1 MRAIVI
7 LDCGEVVSNRGKT
20 LTTTTGVAM
29 KPCEIENSRD
39 TIPDADETWKIRR
52 TRCAIY
58 WPMRSRDALEVST
71 VTSRDEAF

>member
-7 LDCGEVVSNRGKT
+7 LDCGEVVSNRGET

-39 TIPDADETWKIRR
+39 TIPDADET
-52 TRCAIY
+52 
-58 WPMRSRDALEVST
+58 
-71 VTSRDEAF
+71 